1 MESVTLPRMKVW
13 EALAIVAEMSRR
25 RRTAVIAAC
34 ALAGSLGLLG
44 PLAFSA
50 GPAAAAAAHDAT
62 VHYACSTPNSPH
74 VPCRFSTPSGNI
86 RCLWTPK
93 PNSIVCELLATGHAH
108 DDDLQSGRRL
118 RRIQARP
125 QRLAQR
131 LSGPRRAAHSSSV
144 PASRARYVATA
155 GRQRL
160 GRVVDE
166 IVDAH
171 TAGRHLDDGASAFV
185 ERQPASPLDGGA
197 DVATVGAPTAAMLG
211 YPQMASFCS

>member
-1 MESVTLPRMKVW
+1 MKVW

-93 PNSIVCELLATGHAH
+93 PNSIVCELLATGRAY
-108 DDDLQSGRRL
+108 RL
-118 RRIQARP
+118 RPTGKAKAVTV
-125 QRLAQR
+125 RLARRGETLPRSQQIVFPER
-131 LSGPRRAAHSSSV
+131 LSCQDTRTTMTCNQDEGFGEFKLAPKGSHS
-144 PASRARYVATA
+144 A
-155 GRQRL
+155 
-160 GRVVDE
+160 
-166 IVDAH
+166 
-171 TAGRHLDDGASAFV
+171 
-185 ERQPASPLDGGA
+185 
-197 DVATVGAPTAAMLG
+197 
-211 YPQMASFCS
+211 